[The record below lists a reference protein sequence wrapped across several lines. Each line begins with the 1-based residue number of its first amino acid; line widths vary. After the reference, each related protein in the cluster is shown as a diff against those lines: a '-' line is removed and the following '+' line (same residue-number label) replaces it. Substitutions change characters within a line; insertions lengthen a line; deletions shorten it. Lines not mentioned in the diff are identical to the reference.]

1 MATETT
7 KLIQEIREAGLLT
20 RAGADDLSEKYGDMD
35 PARIIAKLY
44 MQVKCARHQAGHYR
58 DLFNLRSEQLETA
71 RTGVDPMDLFNGEG
85 E

>member
-1 MATETT
+1 
-7 KLIQEIREAGLLT
+7 
-20 RAGADDLSEKYGDMD
+20 
-35 PARIIAKLY
+35 